1 MLCHRTSAIS
11 EDFSMTIRFD
21 NRVAIVTGG
30 GNGLGRQHCL
40 QLAGRGAKVVVNDL
54 GGAVDGTGGSV
65 SAAQAVADA
74 IKAKGGEA
82 IASGADITKVD
93 QVEAM
98 VAEAKAKWGRVDILI
113 NNAGILRDKTFA
125 KMTMEDFKKVVD
137 VHLFGTANCTK
148 AVWETM
154 REQNYGRIVMT
165 SSSSGIYGN
174 FGQSNYG
181 AAKAAMV
188 GFMNVLALEG
198 AKNNIKVNTL
208 SPTAATRMVE
218 GLVPE
223 AVGKLMGP
231 ELVSPGV
238 LFLVSEN
245 APTKTILGAGAGS
258 FSVVHIYETQPVF
271 IGGASATV
279 DDFAANWA
287 KISDPKGEEA
297 LEAAFAQTNR
307 FVAAA
312 AQALGVKLS

>member
-1 MLCHRTSAIS
+1 
-11 EDFSMTIRFD
+11 MTIRFD

-40 QLAGRGAKVVVNDL
+40 QLAKLGAKVVVNDL
-54 GGAVDGTGGSV
+54 GGSVDGSGGSV
-65 SAAQAVADA
+65 SAAEGVAKEIRDG
-74 IKAKGGEA
+74 GGEA
-82 IASGADITKVD
+82 IGNGADITKLD

-98 VAEAKAKWGRVDILI
+98 VAEARAKWGRVDILV

-125 KMTMEDFKKVVD
+125 KMTMDDFKKVVD

-154 REQNYGRIVMT
+154 REQNYGRVMLT
-165 SSSSGIYGN
+165 SSASGIYGN

-188 GFMNVLALEG
+188 GLMNVLAQEG

-208 SPTAATRMVE
+208 APTAATRMVE

-223 AVGKLMGP
+223 QVAKLMGP
-231 ELVSPGV
+231 ELVTPGV

-258 FSVVHIYETQPVF
+258 FSVVHIYETPAVF
-271 IGGASATV
+271 LGGESATV
-279 DDFAANWA
+279 DDVAANWA
-287 KISDPKGEEA
+287 KISNPAGEA
-297 LEAAFAQTNR
+297 PIEAAFAQTNK

-312 AQALGVKLS
+312 AAALGVKLG

>member
-1 MLCHRTSAIS
+1 
-11 EDFSMTIRFD
+11 MTIRFD

-40 QLAGRGAKVVVNDL
+40 QLAKLGAKVVVNDL
-54 GGAVDGTGGSV
+54 GGSVDGSGGSV
-65 SAAQAVADA
+65 SAAEGVAKEIRDG
-74 IKAKGGEA
+74 GGEA
-82 IASGADITKVD
+82 IGNGADITKLD

-98 VAEAKAKWGRVDILI
+98 VAEARAKWGRVDILV

-125 KMTMEDFKKVVD
+125 KMTMDDFKKVVD

-154 REQNYGRIVMT
+154 REQNYGRVMLT
-165 SSSSGIYGN
+165 SSASGIYGN

-188 GFMNVLALEG
+188 GLMNVLAQEG

-208 SPTAATRMVE
+208 APTAATRMVE

-223 AVGKLMGP
+223 QVAKLMGP
-231 ELVSPGV
+231 ELVTPGV

-258 FSVVHIYETQPVF
+258 FSVVHIYETPAVF
-271 IGGASATV
+271 LGGESATV
-279 DDFAANWA
+279 DDVAANWA
-287 KISDPKGEEA
+287 KISNPAGEAPIDADQQVRGGGGRSAWREA
-297 LEAAFAQTNR
+297 GLARPAGYVTTTSSR
-307 FVAAA
+307 I
-312 AQALGVKLS
+312 

>member
-1 MLCHRTSAIS
+1 
-11 EDFSMTIRFD
+11 MTIRFD
-21 NRVAIVTGG
+21 GQVAIVTGG

-40 QLAGRGAKVVVNDL
+40 QLAQRGAKIVVNDL

-65 SAAQAVADA
+65 SAAQAVADEIRQA
-74 IKAKGGEA
+74 GGEA
-82 IASGADITKVD
+82 IANGADITKLD

-98 VAEAKAKWGRVDILI
+98 VAEAKAKWGRIDILI

-125 KMTMEDFKKVVD
+125 KMTMDDFRKVVD

-154 REQNYGRIVMT
+154 REQNYGRILMT

-174 FGQSNYG
+174 FGQANYG
-181 AAKAAMV
+181 AAKAAMI
-188 GFMNVLALEG
+188 GLMNVLSQEG
-198 AKNNIKVNTL
+198 AKNNIRVNTL
-208 SPTAATRMVE
+208 APTAATRMVE

-223 AVGKLMGP
+223 QVAKLMGP

-238 LFLVSEN
+238 LFLVSEG

-258 FSVVHIYETQPVF
+258 FSVVHIYETPAVF
-271 IGGASATV
+271 LGGETATC
-279 DDFAANWA
+279 DDVAANWK
-287 KISDPKGEEA
+287 KIADPTHEES
-297 LEAAFAQTNR
+297 LEAAFAQTNK

-312 AQALGVKLS
+312 AQALGVKLNPPG